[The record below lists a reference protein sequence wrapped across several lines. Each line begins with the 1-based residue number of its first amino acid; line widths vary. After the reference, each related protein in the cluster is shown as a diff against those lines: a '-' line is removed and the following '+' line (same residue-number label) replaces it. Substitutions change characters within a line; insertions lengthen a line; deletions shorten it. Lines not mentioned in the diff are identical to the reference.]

1 MKLIHMHARG
11 GAESEHSRAQILK
24 KSSCVL
30 SNSWCPHN
38 DEHRK
43 TPGEWREERAQI
55 EKEQR
60 SLIKM

>member
-1 MKLIHMHARG
+1 M
-11 GAESEHSRAQILK
+11 
-24 KSSCVL
+24 